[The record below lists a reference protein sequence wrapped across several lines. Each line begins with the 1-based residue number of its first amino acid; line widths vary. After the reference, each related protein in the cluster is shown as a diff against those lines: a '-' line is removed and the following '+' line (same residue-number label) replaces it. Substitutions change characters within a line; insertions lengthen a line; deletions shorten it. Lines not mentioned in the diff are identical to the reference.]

1 MAMSSNKEEENER
14 KKIWLSSKEA
24 RLSPQISRQQR
35 VSVGQGKEN
44 ENQGQE
50 SVKISTA
57 EEDIC
62 RKNQNVE
69 AQSRIACIPSQTL
82 QDWNPAQRKKKTWWM
97 EVHRSKQ
104 HK

>member
-1 MAMSSNKEEENER
+1 M
-14 KKIWLSSKEA
+14 SSKEA

-69 AQSRIACIPSQTL
+69 AQSRIACTFTDSSGLESCTE
-82 QDWNPAQRKKKTWWM
+82 KKNMVNGGT
-97 EVHRSKQ
+97 
-104 HK
+104 